1 MKHDFIDENAR
12 EQLSAL
18 LDGELDNDDSAR
30 FLQRR
35 LQHDD
40 ALVGQ
45 LVRWQLVGDV
55 LRTKC
60 FTTAR
65 RAGYARSNGGD
76 DLANRVRAAIERE
89 QAQVAVK
96 PKARRGWML
105 WGGGLAAAAAL
116 GFAALNLQGTSD
128 PAAIPAARQV
138 ATAPS
143 ASVAA
148 TPHAAV
154 AVTAS
159 VETRNTKQP
168 SPIATVSEPTQHR
181 VAEIAPRHRQREIV
195 PGHVVTDAAS
205 RMKGDSQEISQAAP
219 ERAITVAAVVP
230 ARTKV
235 NRNPF
240 TMQAAVPQSEP
251 AWPKA
256 VLPGFNSG
264 LTAGFR
270 SDGNAGNPFVPHRTY
285 QEPLPDR

>member
-45 LVRWQLVGDV
+45 LVRWQLAGDI
-55 LRTKC
+55 LR
-60 FTTAR
+60 AN
-65 RAGYARSNGGD
+65 ARSGGGD

-89 QAQVAVK
+89 QAQVATK

-105 WGGGLAAAAAL
+105 WGSGLAAAAAL
-116 GFAALNLQGTSD
+116 GFAALNLPGTAD
-128 PAAIPAARQV
+128 PVSIPVKNEVATVSNAPVVAVPATAAAI
-138 ATAPS
+138 
-143 ASVAA
+143 
-148 TPHAAV
+148 
-154 AVTAS
+154 TAS
-159 VETRNTKQP
+159 VKIPAKQAP
-168 SPIATVSEPTQHR
+168 AATGVSEPVQHR
-181 VAEIAPRHRQREIV
+181 VADVAPRHRQRDTV
-195 PGHVVTDAAS
+195 ADVSSRVHDA
-205 RMKGDSQEISQAAP
+205 SQEEAPPAAP
-219 ERAITVAAVVP
+219 ERVIAVATAAP
-230 ARTKV
+230 AKSRV

-240 TMQAAVPQSEP
+240 TMRAAAPQSEL

-264 LTAGFR
+264 LNADFR
-270 SDGNAGNPFVPHRTY
+270 NDGNAGNPFAPHRAY
-285 QEPLPDR
+285 EEPLPDR